1 MNYYGVGDIIKHH
14 SVYSKGLYN
23 FSCLT
28 KPMSGN
34 PDSRTREN
42 FAGGIRMP
50 GIWNRNPTN
59 DWNLESTFHR

>member
-28 KPMSGN
+28 KPRTLRSPHVRESGFQNPGKFFWWN
-34 PDSRTREN
+34 PD
-42 FAGGIRMP
+42 A
-50 GIWNRNPTN
+50 W
-59 DWNLESTFHR
+59 DLESESN